1 MGSISKN
8 VIPIIDISPW
18 ISADSTP
25 ESRDVVIKE
34 VRDACVTY
42 GFFQLVGHGVPEVLR
57 EKVFNCA
64 ETFFALPTDEKMEV
78 SIKKSLGLSNRGYEA
93 IQGQTLQPGMLP
105 DLKEVSHT
113 SLFAKRRP
121 F

>member
-1 MGSISKN
+1 MASS
-8 VIPIIDISPW
+8 SW
-18 ISADSTP
+18 SATASQK
-25 ESRDVVIKE
+25 SFKRK
-34 VRDACVTY
+34 
-42 GFFQLVGHGVPEVLR
+42 F
-57 EKVFNCA
+57 FNCA

-78 SIKKSLGLSNRGYEA
+78 SIKKSLGLSNRGDEA
-93 IQGQTLQPGMLP
+93 IHGQTLQSGMLP